1 VIGGRV
7 YDRWLHRAIVLAWAG
22 AAAAGAVALHEWSE
36 RGTYA
41 SGSTALAL
49 GFAAVAVVG
58 AAAALLGHALDR
70 HLDLNDR
77 DIALDLRERAD
88 LRAVLEDRR
97 HELENLRIAM
107 TTNDEIREVY
117 EFLVEPERDST

>member
-1 VIGGRV
+1 M

-22 AAAAGAVALHEWSE
+22 AAVAGAVALHEWIGHGSY
-36 RGTYA
+36 G
-41 SGSTALAL
+41 SGSSLALAI
-49 GFAAVAVVG
+49 GFAAVAAVG

-77 DIALDLRERAD
+77 EVALDLRERAD
-88 LRAVLEDRR
+88 VLAVLDDLR

-117 EFLVEPERDST
+117 EFLVEPDRDST

>member
-1 VIGGRV
+1 M

-22 AAAAGAVALHEWSE
+22 AAVAGAVALHEWSE
-36 RGTYA
+36 RGSFA
-41 SGSTALAL
+41 SGSSLALAI

-58 AAAALLGHALDR
+58 AAAALLGHVLDR

-77 DIALDLRERAD
+77 AIALDLNERAD
-88 LRAVLEDRR
+88 LIGALDDLR

-117 EFLVEPERDST
+117 EFLAEPDRDST